1 MASFNEIISDLKKQK
16 FSSIYFLEGEEPY
29 FIDQISDYITDHA
42 LTEEEKG
49 FNQTILYGKDSSVD
63 TILTAAK
70 RYPMMA
76 KRQVV
81 AIREAQ
87 NIKDIDE
94 LASYVEKPL
103 ISTILVIS
111 YKYKTIDKRKR
122 LYKALQKNGIHFE
135 SKAIYDNKIPEWII
149 SYLKAKNLGIMPV
162 AAQMIADHVGNNL
175 QRIVN
180 ELDKIIFSMVP
191 GTSITLDEVEKNI
204 GISKEYNVFELQ
216 NALSGRDILKANRII
231 NYMIDNEK
239 STPMVLTISNLA
251 SYFKKILLF
260 HTIPNKNDERAIASK
275 IGVSPFFVK
284 DFQLAAKTF
293 TLHKAISAI
302 TLLREADLRSKGGR
316 GGSAQ
321 SGEIQRELIYK
332 LLHI

>member
-162 AAQMIADHVGNNL
+162 TSHQMIADHVGNNL

-204 GISKEYNVFELQ
+204 GIKIRNTMFS
-216 NALSGRDILKANRII
+216 
-231 NYMIDNEK
+231 
-239 STPMVLTISNLA
+239 
-251 SYFKKILLF
+251 SYRMPSLGTR
-260 HTIPNKNDERAIASK
+260 HPESR
-275 IGVSPFFVK
+275 
-284 DFQLAAKTF
+284 
-293 TLHKAISAI
+293 
-302 TLLREADLRSKGGR
+302 
-316 GGSAQ
+316 
-321 SGEIQRELIYK
+321 
-332 LLHI
+332 